1 MNKKLFFQCAIIAS
15 ALYLS
20 ACSDSDDA
28 IGSSTGICSDC
39 AVITS
44 IAADFGSSAIDFAE
58 TSYPYEVKT
67 GFAAQDLSDIR
78 ATSYGDHF
86 YRIGRYLQD
95 NISKWS
101 FDNTDS
107 SVWEFS
113 VGAFANPYDVVF
125 VSENKA
131 YVLLWSDSKIWII
144 DPSVTGNSDAA
155 SFKTGEIDLSAYNQ
169 GTGSNAAAAILDNG
183 YLYVLL
189 EGLDSNYVPQTSH
202 LVKIDTMGDFELDVN
217 GAATAGKG
225 YALNVK
231 NAGDIEI
238 FNGTIYV
245 SGKGRY
251 ASASAGRPEPE
262 LTGGIEKVDISS
274 DTFTSTLLVDDNH
287 ANVGAQITGFE
298 IADATTAYL
307 TRYNAWQNNDIIKFN
322 PATGEVDAQ
331 PLSGYAGKDV
341 RFIEVDGE
349 NQLWIGIGSVTA
361 PHVDILSTV
370 DDSLLGS
377 VSLTRNPAA
386 ITFADTTN

>member
-1 MNKKLFFQCAIIAS
+1 
-15 ALYLS
+15 
-20 ACSDSDDA
+20 
-28 IGSSTGICSDC
+28 
-39 AVITS
+39 
-44 IAADFGSSAIDFAE
+44 
-58 TSYPYEVKT
+58 
-67 GFAAQDLSDIR
+67 
-78 ATSYGDHF
+78 
-86 YRIGRYLQD
+86 
-95 NISKWS
+95 
-101 FDNTDS
+101 
-107 SVWEFS
+107 
-113 VGAFANPYDVVF
+113 
-125 VSENKA
+125 
-131 YVLLWSDSKIWII
+131 
-144 DPSVTGNSDAA
+144 
-155 SFKTGEIDLSAYNQ
+155 
-169 GTGSNAAAAILDNG
+169 
-183 YLYVLL
+183 
-189 EGLDSNYVPQTSH
+189 
-202 LVKIDTMGDFELDVN
+202 MGDFELDVN